1 MMDQSKSYVVLDP
14 FLSMNCHPN
23 FILLEIPEETM
34 ANSSRQNTH
43 KIKWISGQYRE
54 TNFFSLPGSYSS

>member
-43 KIKWISGQYRE
+43 KIKGISGQYRE
-54 TNFFSLPGSYSS
+54 N

>member
-1 MMDQSKSYVVLDP
+1 MMDQSKLYVIVAP

-34 ANSSRQNTH
+34 ANSSRQNID
-43 KIKWISGQYRE
+43 KMKGIFGQYRE
-54 TNFFSLPGSYSS
+54 TNFLSLPGSYSS

>member
-34 ANSSRQNTH
+34 ANSSTQNTP
-43 KIKWISGQYRE
+43 KMKRISGQYRE
-54 TNFFSLPGSYSS
+54 N